1 MEKAPK
7 ALCDACALK
16 NAIFVP
22 SEINGSTI
30 VALAEAPGYN
40 EAKEGRPLVG
50 VAGQDLNKIIEF
62 LGKGRKDI
70 NYVNAVTCR
79 PTKVI
84 DGKTYNRTPTDEEI
98 KCCNQRLIAEL
109 EKLTP
114 TIIVCMGKTPYVALG
129 GDKKA
134 IMREIVGS
142 TFTWKSKFDIIVTYH
157 PAAISH
163 SGGVGTERG
172 KKIRDE
178 IEQAFKT
185 AFVTKPKPK
194 QLALW

>member
-1 MEKAPK
+1 VEKAPK
-7 ALCDACALK
+7 ALCDVCALK

-40 EAKEGRPLVG
+40 ETKEGRPLVG
-50 VAGQDLNKIIEF
+50 VAGQDLNKIIES
-62 LGKGRKDI
+62 LGKKREDI
-70 NYVNAVTCR
+70 NYVNAVNCR
-79 PTKVI
+79 PTKVV

-109 EKLTP
+109 EKLSP
-114 TIIVCMGKTPYVALG
+114 NVIVCMGKTPYVALG
-129 GDKKA
+129 GDEKVV
-134 IMREIVGS
+134 MRDIVGS
-142 TFTWKSKFDIIVTYH
+142 TFLWKGTFNIIVTYH

-163 SGGVGTERG
+163 SGGIGTERG

-178 IEQAFKT
+178 IEKAFKI
-185 AFVTKPKPK
+185 AFATKLKPR
-194 QLALW
+194 QLTLW